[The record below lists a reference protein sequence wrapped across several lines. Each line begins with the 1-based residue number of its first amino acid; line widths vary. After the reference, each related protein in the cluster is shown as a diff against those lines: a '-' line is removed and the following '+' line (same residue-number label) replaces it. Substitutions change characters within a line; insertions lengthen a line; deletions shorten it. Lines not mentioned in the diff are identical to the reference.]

1 MDLLADLRDR
11 ASSAR
16 SRAACVLYRHIAAA
30 SPHAPAQA
38 RDYSP
43 QLIASRKASYRPVR
57 KLRETANAVLPDC
70 SVQSATTGPP
80 KSTASLTA
88 TGSRSGNGYARTVSG
103 RLPSELLVASSCQ
116 PVPQLLLTLATSLP
130 QPVVGTARSRMPST
144 VCICP
149 SLAANTHRAY
159 LSRAMGAAE

>member
-88 TGSRSGNGYARTVSG
+88 TGSRSG

-149 SLAANTHRAY
+149 SVAANTHRAY
-159 LSRAMGAAE
+159 